1 MIGER
6 ESHMEYM
13 KRRIKEET
21 LCDYF
26 MSPMDA
32 AKRIRALEQRLDEL
46 EGALVAERNAKI
58 SNE

>member
-1 MIGER
+1 MMGKR

-13 KRRIKEET
+13 KRRIKEQK

-32 AKRIRALEQRLDEL
+32 AKRIRALEKRLDEL
-46 EGALVAERNAKI
+46 EGALVAERNT
-58 SNE
+58 EVRPD

>member
-1 MIGER
+1 MMDER

>member
-1 MIGER
+1 MMGER

-13 KRRIKEET
+13 KRRMKEQK

-32 AKRIRALEQRLDEL
+32 AKRIRALEKRLDEL
-46 EGALVAERNAKI
+46 ERALSAERTT
-58 SNE
+58 EVRPD

>member
-1 MIGER
+1 MMSR

-46 EGALVAERNAKI
+46 EGALVAERNSKVKPD
-58 SNE
+58 

>member
-1 MIGER
+1 MMGER
-6 ESHMEYM
+6 ESHMQYM

-32 AKRIRALEQRLDEL
+32 AKRIRALEKRLDEL
-46 EGALVAERNAKI
+46 EGALVAERNT
-58 SNE
+58 EVRPD